1 MLPTKFDHHFPFLV
15 LTEPKVEALKQHV
28 FNVITFNFCKTDAN
42 QGMNQNGKF
51 LKYLLQFLLI
61 YFLLDIFLFESV
73 NRQSSIN
80 FCCVTKITNEDKTII
95 IIIIIKIVFVL
106 IIITIIK
113 LVIYNNNM

>member
-1 MLPTKFDHHFPFLV
+1 
-15 LTEPKVEALKQHV
+15 
-28 FNVITFNFCKTDAN
+28 
-42 QGMNQNGKF
+42 MNQNGKF

-61 YFLLDIFLFESV
+61 HFLLDIFLFESV

-95 IIIIIKIVFVL
+95 IIIIIIVIIKIVFVL